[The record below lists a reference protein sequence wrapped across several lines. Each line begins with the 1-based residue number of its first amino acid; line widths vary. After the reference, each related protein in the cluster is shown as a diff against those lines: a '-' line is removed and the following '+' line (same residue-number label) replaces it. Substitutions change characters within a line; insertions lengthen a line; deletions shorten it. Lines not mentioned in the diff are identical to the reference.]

1 MTGKR
6 FAHIFA
12 AVGMIASA
20 VTLILSIASGRSIS
34 IGLVMMCSSLT
45 CYGALAENKKQE
57 KNSCFSLSKKSGES
71 LMSLS

>member
-6 FAHIFA
+6 FAQIFA

-57 KNSCFSLSKKSGES
+57 KKKQQDSTESGKEQS
-71 LMSLS
+71 S